1 MSVKVVLEN
10 ALAQLE
16 TQKAAVYK
24 QAYDVK
30 TTELNNEFEAYR
42 VEKKQ
47 EYDDAIVA
55 LRTRYEAAI
64 DAKKAEIDSKA
75 KAYADVASA
84 SVDKNIADIKAM
96 IERTEG

>member
-16 TQKAAVYK
+16 QQKASAYK

-30 TTELNNEFEAYR
+30 KAELNNDFDAYR
-42 VEKKQ
+42 LEKKK

-55 LRTRYEAAI
+55 LRARYEAAI
-64 DAKKAEIDSKA
+64 DAKSAEIDSKA
-75 KAYADVASA
+75 KAYAGVASA

>member
-16 TQKAAVYK
+16 QQKASAYK

-30 TTELNNEFEAYR
+30 KAELNNDFDAYR
-42 VEKKQ
+42 LEKKK

-64 DAKKAEIDSKA
+64 EAKSAEIDSKA
-75 KAYADVASA
+75 KAYAGVASA